1 MAATRTTLS
10 DILKDFYLGPIQDQ
24 LNEEVLALDLMEKAT
39 VDWSG
44 KQVIIPVHV
53 GRNSGVGFKA
63 ESVALP
69 TAGRQDF
76 ERLVVEA
83 SFLYGRFQISGP
95 AIASAKTGGKNSFIG
110 YVDAE
115 MTKLVSDV
123 RNQANQTVFSGGTTV
138 GFLNEK
144 KNTAGAPAAGSAWD
158 FSGDID
164 KLEATRAALA
174 ALGAPRLMGVR
185 VIRAD
190 TYATVDSIRVQAPA
204 ASGVGSIAAGQIML
218 DALDTSAVPNG
229 TACVV
234 VLIDDPVAGGAAS
247 DEITALADEPTGI
260 FANLGF
266 NTLFGVD
273 RTDAGGDAE
282 ALQSVLHSPDDA
294 VADNRTDVSLGALQR
309 LLDGIS
315 IASDEVPNLFL
326 VHPSFR
332 QEYAQIL
339 MGTSAG
345 NLTKEVSNV
354 GKADGGFSSLSYN
367 NIAMRVSRHAPKGA
381 VVALSTATWKLCE
394 LESGGFADL
403 DGAILSRVSNT
414 DAFEGFY
421 RWYYETVCTRPGANG
436 VLCGLNYPGA
446 L

>member
-53 GRNSGVGFKA
+53 ARNSGVGFKA
-63 ESVALP
+63 ESAALP
-69 TAGRQDF
+69 TAGEQDF

-123 RNQANQTVFSGGTTV
+123 RNQANQTVFSGGDVV

-144 KNTAGAPAAGSAWD
+144 KDVAAAG
-158 FSGDID
+158 GI
-164 KLEATRAALA
+164 LNL
-174 ALGAPRLMGVR
+174 R

-190 TYATVDSIRVQAPA
+190 TYATVDTIRVQAPA
-204 ASGVGSIAAGQIML
+204 ASGVGSVAAGHVML
-218 DALDTSAVPNG
+218 DALNTEAVPNG

-234 VLIDDPVAGGAAS
+234 VMQDDAAATAP
-247 DEITALADEPTGI
+247 ITALADEPTGI
-260 FANLGF
+260 FGNLGF

-273 RTDAGGDAE
+273 RTDATGAA
-282 ALQSVLHSPDDA
+282 ALQSVLQCLDDA
-294 VADNRTDVSLGALQR
+294 GNDNRGDVSLGALQR
-309 LLDGIS
+309 LLDSIS
-315 IASDEVPNLFL
+315 IASDGEPNLFL

-381 VVALSTATWKLCE
+381 VIALSTATWKLCE

-403 DGAILSRVSNT
+403 DGAILSRVANT

-436 VLCGLNYPGA
+436 VLAGLNYPGA

>member
-53 GRNSGVGFKA
+53 ARNSGVGYRA

-69 TAGRQDF
+69 GAGEQDF

-123 RNQANQTVFSGGTTV
+123 RNQANKCVFSGGATV

-144 KNTAGAPAAGSAWD
+144 KNTAGAPPAGSEWD

-164 KLEATRAALA
+164 KLETTRAAVA
-174 ALGAPRLMGVR
+174 AAGGVLNLR

-190 TYATVDSIRVQAPA
+190 TYATVNTIRVQAPA
-204 ASGVGSIAAGQIML
+204 AAGVGSIAAGQIML
-218 DALDTSAVPNG
+218 DALDTSNVPNG

-234 VLIDDPVAGGAAS
+234 VMQDDAGATAP
-247 DEITALADEPTGI
+247 ITALADEPTGI
-260 FANLGF
+260 FGNLGF

-273 RTDAGGDAE
+273 RTDATGAA

-294 VADNRTDVSLGALQR
+294 GNDNRDDVSLGALQR

-381 VVALSTATWKLCE
+381 VVALSTASWKLCE

-403 DGAILSRVSNT
+403 DGAILSRVANT

-436 VLCGLNYPGA
+436 VLCGLNYPGS

>member
-69 TAGRQDF
+69 AAGQQDF

-123 RNQANQTVFSGGTTV
+123 RNQANQTVFSGGATV

-144 KNTAGAPAAGSAWD
+144 KNTAGAPAAGSEWD

-164 KLEATRAALA
+164 KLESTRAAVALA
-174 ALGAPRLMGVR
+174 GGILNLR

-190 TYATVDSIRVQAPA
+190 TYATVNTIRVQAPA

-234 VLIDDPVAGGAAS
+234 VMQDDAGATAP
-247 DEITALADEPTGI
+247 ITALADEPTGI
-260 FANLGF
+260 FGNLGF

-273 RTDAGGDAE
+273 RTDATGAA

-294 VADNRTDVSLGALQR
+294 GNDNRDDVSLGALQR

-354 GKADGGFSSLSYN
+354 GKADGGFTSLSYN